1 MSDQDNGSGAS
12 ADFGG
17 DVSAAGGIGGFD
29 GIGGGNVGGS
39 NGLGSG
45 DGSGGGGTGNGNG
58 GSGTASTDF
67 DALGLGGFTAN
78 DPAQVTLG
86 DVAILGQVAAAGLAG
101 SVGKLSGVAISMAIV
116 GTAAYGSPIDAA
128 VGHLGHDLGVS
139 MGWGGQAM
147 LGGLQ

>member
-1 MSDQDNGSGAS
+1 MG
-12 ADFGG
+12 
-17 DVSAAGGIGGFD
+17 

-45 DGSGGGGTGNGNG
+45 DGSGGGGTGSENS
-58 GSGTASTDF
+58 GSGTASTGF
-67 DALGLGGFTAN
+67 DALGLGGFTAS
-78 DPAQVTLG
+78 DPAQVTLA

-101 SVGKLSGVAISMAIV
+101 SVGKLSGAAISMAIV

-128 VGHLGHDLGVS
+128 VGHLGHDIGVS

-147 LGGLQ
+147 LGSLQ